1 MCPTSL
7 SVAGALIISRA
18 LPTLSPLRGYRMSS
32 SSNTRGSIIGPE
44 SHVLDKL
51 PETNPSL
58 TVATEGF
65 NNIATKKLIRK
76 LDLRLIPILAVLFL
90 LCFLDRSNIG
100 NARLQGLEKD
110 LHMAGLDYNIALAV
124 FFPCY
129 IVVGIPSNMMM
140 NRCRPNVWLTVLVLS
155 WSVIMV
161 CMGFVRNLAGLA
173 LVRCFLGIA
182 EGGLAPGITYYITM
196 WYPRQERGLR
206 LALFL
211 STATAAG
218 AFGGLFARVISEMN
232 GVGGKAGWPWIFIIE
247 GLLSFC
253 VGSSERNEVVRR
265 LSDDRQLLSD
275 DWDTKY
281 IWQALTDWKI
291 YVEML
296 IILGVTT
303 PLYSLSLF
311 LPTIVKDLGYTT
323 NISQLM
329 TVPPYVIACAVS
341 IVASYYSDKLQQ
353 RAFFV
358 LGFQLV
364 AIIGFS
370 LLITSDKSPIQYAGA
385 LFAAVGIFP
394 LLPLTNAWF
403 TNNIGGG
410 LKRSIGVAMFVGLGN
425 CGGVLAAFGYRP
437 VDAPRYIQGHTML
450 LGLLSMSFVL
460 ALCMTAYYKIENR
473 RRDAADRER
482 GLTVESY
489 TEEMKLSQEDR
500 GDDATFWRFSL

>member
-1 MCPTSL
+1 
-7 SVAGALIISRA
+7 
-18 LPTLSPLRGYRMSS
+18 MSS

-155 WSVIMV
+155 WSVIVV

-232 GVGGKAGWPWIFIIE
+232 GVGE
-247 GLLSFC
+247 
-253 VGSSERNEVVRR
+253 SERNEVVRR
-265 LSDDRQLLSD
+265 LSNDRQLLSD

-291 YVEML
+291 YVNMF

-303 PLYSLSLF
+303 PLYSISLF

-323 NISQLM
+323 NIAQLM
-329 TVPPYVIACAVS
+329 TVPSYVIACAFS
-341 IVASYYSDKLQQ
+341 IVASYYADKLQD
-353 RAFFV
+353 RAVFV

-364 AIIGFS
+364 AIIGCS
-370 LLITSDKSPIQYAGA
+370 LLVTSDKSPIQYTDTF
-385 LFAAVGIFP
+385 FAT
-394 LLPLTNAWF
+394 L
-403 TNNIGGG
+403 GGG
-410 LKRSIGVAMFVGLGN
+410 LKRSIGVAMIVGFGN

-460 ALCMTAYYKIENR
+460 VLCMTAYYKIENR

-482 GLTVESY
+482 GLAVESY